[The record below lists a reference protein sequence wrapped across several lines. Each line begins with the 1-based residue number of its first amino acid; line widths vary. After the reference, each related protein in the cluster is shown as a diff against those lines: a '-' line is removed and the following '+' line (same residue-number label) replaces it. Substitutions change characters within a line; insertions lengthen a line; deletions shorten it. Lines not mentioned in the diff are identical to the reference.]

1 MLRLCAAKP
10 IARSSTMLINIAHV
24 DSVGTI
30 TGGTATT
37 GGTAPTSSLACASAM
52 LFPFVVINAPGF
64 NVLT

>member
-1 MLRLCAAKP
+1 ML
-10 IARSSTMLINIAHV
+10 TNIAHV
-24 DSVGTI
+24 DSVGTV